1 MLYMTNVFE
10 NILDLRQMS
19 SYDPKLRKQDNPK
32 QTNLD
37 DKNKSLK
44 EKRLSDYKSL
54 MYSNNK

>member
-1 MLYMTNVFE
+1 MTNVFE